1 MKMAHPPIYF
11 EKDLLNN
18 EAFIKLLQKHVGRFA
33 LIADEK
39 VASFYAKPLLT
50 FMKKEAFECHLV
62 TFQEGEKSKTRK
74 TKEEIEDQLLAQKL
88 GRDTLLIV
96 MGGGVTTDMGG
107 FVASTYLRGVPYIL
121 VPTSLLAMVD
131 ASIGGKT
138 GVNVKQAKN
147 VIGAL
152 YFPLAV
158 FIDLSMLSTLP
169 DAEILCG
176 SAEILKAGLIR
187 DKYLFE
193 ELEEK
198 IGLWTDRNPD
208 FLQRL
213 ISQSIKIKK
222 KIIERDV
229 KETGE
234 RRILNFGHTIAHAI
248 EVLEGYTLS
257 HGEAIAIGMV
267 VEAFIAHKMQTVTAS
282 DFNAIYQLIGKMGF
296 ALKIS
301 EKVSTAAMKKTI
313 MRDKKAEKG
322 IPRFVI
328 LDGIGK
334 VHRFKGSYCSTAKSD
349 ILDEALGWMVAEFQ
363 Q

>member
-1 MKMAHPPIYF
+1 MKTVHPPIYF
-11 EKDLLNN
+11 EKDLLSD

-39 VASFYAKPLLT
+39 VASLYAEPFLT
-50 FMKKEAFECHLV
+50 FMKKHEFECHLV
-62 TFQEGEKSKTRK
+62 TFQGGEKSKTRK
-74 TKEEIEDQLLAQKL
+74 TKEEIEDQLLALKL

-96 MGGGVTTDMGG
+96 MGGGVTTDIGG
-107 FVASTYLRGVPYIL
+107 FVASTYLRGVPYIS

-147 VIGAL
+147 VIGAI
-152 YFPLAV
+152 YSPLAI
-158 FIDLSMLSTLP
+158 FIDFSMLSTLP
-169 DAEILCG
+169 DSEILCG
-176 SAEILKAGLIR
+176 SAEILKAGLIA
-187 DKYLFE
+187 DKHLFE

-198 IGLWTDRNPD
+198 VDRWKERNPD

-213 ISQSIKIKK
+213 INQSIKIKK
-222 KIIERDV
+222 KVIERDL
-229 KETGE
+229 KESGE
-234 RRILNFGHTIAHAI
+234 RRILNFGHTIGHAI
-248 EVLEGYTLS
+248 EALEGYTLS

-267 VEAFIAHKMQTVTAS
+267 VEAFIAHKMQTLTAS
-282 DFNAIYQLIGKMGF
+282 DFNAIYQLIRKMGF

-301 EKVSTAAMKKTI
+301 EKASTASMKEAMKS
-313 MRDKKAEKG
+313 DKKAEET

-334 VHRFKGSYCSTAKSD
+334 VHRFKGNFCTTLESE
-349 ILDEALGWMVAEFQ
+349 ILSEALGWMVAEFQ
-363 Q
+363 R